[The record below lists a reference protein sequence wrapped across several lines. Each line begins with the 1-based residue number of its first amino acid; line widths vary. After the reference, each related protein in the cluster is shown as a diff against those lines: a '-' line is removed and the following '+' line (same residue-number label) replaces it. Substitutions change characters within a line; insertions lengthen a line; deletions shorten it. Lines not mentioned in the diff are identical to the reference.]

1 MPWSYEQLFVINFS
15 IWIRILI
22 LILIFSRSNDIPL
35 MPTTSA
41 SNDTKSSESTA
52 KNNEKKRT
60 NPRHKTVLKMFFLLG
75 MTWILHIF
83 GWGLMLFGETNVML
97 QILKCSFDLINSL
110 QGVILFCVMFF
121 NSDNIEHFQICF

>member
-1 MPWSYEQLFVINFS
+1 
-15 IWIRILI
+15 
-22 LILIFSRSNDIPL
+22 
-35 MPTTSA
+35 MPTQSA
-41 SNDTKSSESTA
+41 SIDTKSSDLTA

-75 MTWILHIF
+75 MTWILHIL
-83 GWGLMLFGETNVML
+83 GWGLMLYGETNIML

-121 NSDNIEHFQICF
+121 NSDNIEHMQICF